1 MTPEEQKA
9 VVEKI
14 QAHTLENVLYIPL
27 GEYNPPQARR
37 SNIVD
42 MLGSPVPVFWNV
54 KKTKSNPPAAIAVD
68 AVAPSSMRNR
78 VCTGSASSGTRI
90 WLSIC

>member
-1 MTPEEQKA
+1 MPCF
-9 VVEKI
+9 EKI

-37 SNIVD
+37 SNVID

-54 KKTKSNPPAAIAVD
+54 KKTEE
-68 AVAPSSMRNR
+68 
-78 VCTGSASSGTRI
+78 
-90 WLSIC
+90 

>member
-1 MTPEEQKA
+1 MLLVMLNGRGDQGWFGWPKDDKIEELKKEYIAAKTPEEQKA

-37 SNIVD
+37 SNVVD

-54 KKTKSNPPAAIAVD
+54 KKNEE
-68 AVAPSSMRNR
+68 
-78 VCTGSASSGTRI
+78 
-90 WLSIC
+90 